1 MRIIAALSFV
11 ALLTITVVAVAQRG
25 GGQPAPSITQP
36 APSITET
43 KIVTASDVATLVA
56 GTPKDR
62 NGNATMIRLAPYS
75 VNMEHRLMS
84 QAAAIHETE
93 AEFFYVIDG
102 AGTVLTGGK
111 LVGEQR
117 TNAENLTGTG
127 IEGGVS
133 KKVSKGDWIMVPAGI
148 PHQYP
153 AVESGGLT
161 LMSIHL
167 PKKIN

>member
-1 MRIIAALSFV
+1 MRIIAALSLV
-11 ALLTITVVAVAQRG
+11 ALLSITVVAVAQRG
-25 GGQPAPSITQP
+25 GGQNQP
-36 APSITET
+36 APSITDT
-43 KIVTASDVATLVA
+43 KIVTASDVAALVA

-84 QAAAIHETE
+84 QAASVHETE
-93 AEFFYVIDG
+93 AELFYVIDG
-102 AGTVLTGGK
+102 SGTVLTGGK

-117 TNAENLTGTG
+117 TNPENLTGTG